1 MADDKSSNPFLDMF
15 QDFGKSLNIP
25 GPDMNAIM
33 DHHRKNLQALQAAA
47 QVGSSSAQELMNKQ
61 REVLES
67 TLAEI
72 SENIQN
78 ATAGADPSDMMTGSM
93 DMAKKSF
100 DAALKNA
107 TEMSEIIQ
115 QGNADAFNVFRDRMM
130 ESIEELTGKKSG

>member
-1 MADDKSSNPFLDMF
+1 MADDKSSNPFMDMF

-25 GPDMNAIM
+25 GPDMNDIM
-33 DHHRKNLQALQAAA
+33 EHHRKNLQAMQAAA

-61 REVLES
+61 REALES
-67 TLAEI
+67 ALAEI
-72 SENIQN
+72 TESIQN
-78 ATAGADPSDMMTGSM
+78 ATAGGDPSDMMNSSM
-93 DMAKKSF
+93 EMAKKSF

-115 QGNADAFNVFRDRMM
+115 QGNSYAFNIFRDRMM

>member
-15 QDFGKSLNIP
+15 QDFGRSLNIP
-25 GPDMNAIM
+25 GPDMNDIM

-78 ATAGADPSDMMTGSM
+78 ATAGADPSDMMAGSM